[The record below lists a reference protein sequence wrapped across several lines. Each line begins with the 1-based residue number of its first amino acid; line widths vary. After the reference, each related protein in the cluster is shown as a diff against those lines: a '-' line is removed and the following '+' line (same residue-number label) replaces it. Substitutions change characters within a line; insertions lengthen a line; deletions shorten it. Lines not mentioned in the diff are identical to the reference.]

1 MTDLI
6 SRYEVVGKLK
16 KAYFDKNLQEAKNDP
31 CVIDAMTDWAIRQV
45 KDTPS
50 YSPWHTGI
58 PSEEGDYLVAFRMSD
73 NSVEY
78 GWCNWNN
85 GAWDILCDYDPTN
98 GSCGMIAWQKIEPCN
113 WFDFLFSEGHRDNWR
128 EVRKGEN

>member
-1 MTDLI
+1 MKCPMYDSCTLRNGGCLASLPDNGCYWYRFFKDLI
-6 SRYEVVGKLK
+6 
-16 KAYFDKNLQEAKNDP
+16 QETEN
-31 CVIDAMTDWAIRQV
+31 
-45 KDTPS
+45 
-50 YSPWHTGI
+50 PWHTGT

-85 GAWDILCDYDPTN
+85 GAWDILCDYDPTD
-98 GSCGMIAWQKIEPCN
+98 GSCGMIVWQKIEPCN

-128 EVRKGEN
+128 EVR